1 MSNTNNLK
9 TAVEKTP
16 DVKGHYKPG
25 LQAVKNSAKY
35 IVCREE
41 RLITGSVYIDKA
53 TEHLY
58 PEANRWD
65 YVIEFSNL
73 LYYVEPH
80 PADADHQVDKVCAKA
95 RWLFWWLKNR
105 APEIGRLRSAGL
117 FWVQTGKNTVLKDS
131 RQKRKL
137 AVLGV
142 KIACPLKL
150 NS

>member
-1 MSNTNNLK
+1 MSKFNNLK
-9 TAVEKTP
+9 AAVEKTP
-16 DVKGHYKPG
+16 DVKGQFKPG

-35 IVCREE
+35 IDCKNK
-41 RLITGSVYIDKA
+41 RLITGSVDIDTA

-58 PEANRWD
+58 PDANRWD

-80 PADADHQVDKVCAKA
+80 PADADHEVDKVCAKA
-95 RWLFWWLKNR
+95 QWLFGWLKNS
-105 APEIGRLRSAGL
+105 APEIRRLRSAGL

-137 AVLGV
+137 AILGV
-142 KIACPLKL
+142 KITCPLKL
-150 NS
+150 N